1 VLFIYL
7 YNINPIKFELK
18 LIRLTRSLKTRFGL
32 LSLIK
37 FITYLFQMKNKIR
50 LDFKFQISQFNL
62 LNQNMINNYC

>member
-7 YNINPIKFELK
+7 YNINPTKFELK

-32 LSLIK
+32 LSLIE

-62 LNQNMINNYC
+62 LNQNMNNNYC

>member
-7 YNINPIKFELK
+7 YNINPTKFELK
-18 LIRLTRSLKTRFGL
+18 LIRLTRSLKTRCGL